1 MYQFLYIIVSALF
14 FTVSITGLLPENF
27 KFSVKMAIFLY
38 SLLIVKLFAFS
49 YGQIGTLLLLVGAE
63 LAILLT
69 SDNKFQNCILSLI
82 SYIGSVSLN
91 YILLLFVQSLLG
103 IIVTDFSSSTMIF
116 SWCFLFL
123 VYAILRLARHP
134 LNKFIHDRIK
144 YIHQLLSAIAI
155 NLFIGACMMVLNI
168 SIAEQMGYTNKILII
183 NCALFFF
190 FFLSSTFLLY
200 MQYREYKKSEELH
213 IQLTE
218 QQILKENIKN
228 LEEFSEQ
235 LRTSRHDYM
244 NVLYSIDCF
253 ISENDL
259 NGLRSYYKNEILPQN
274 DKIKFHQNNIKDLES
289 ISQKEIKSILLV
301 KAQAAFTLHIKFI
314 LNIPNNIE
322 FIIKSYDLVRML
334 GIFLDNSLEA
344 AQPIPNSEINISMYE
359 DTQRQYIEISNTCE
373 LDFQNPNCLF
383 QKGFTTK
390 TEHSGLGLYNVR
402 KILEKYPSAILT
414 TTCKNN
420 IFTQALTISS
430 IH

>member
-123 VYAILRLARHP
+123 IYAILRLARHP

-322 FIIKSYDLVRML
+322 
-334 GIFLDNSLEA
+334 N
-344 AQPIPNSEINISMYE
+344 
-359 DTQRQYIEISNTCE
+359 
-373 LDFQNPNCLF
+373 
-383 QKGFTTK
+383 
-390 TEHSGLGLYNVR
+390 
-402 KILEKYPSAILT
+402 
-414 TTCKNN
+414 KNG
-420 IFTQALTISS
+420 
-430 IH
+430 

>member
-27 KFSVKMAIFLY
+27 KYSVKITIFFY
-38 SLLIVKLFAFS
+38 SLLIIKLFAFS

-63 LAILLT
+63 FMILLT

-103 IIVTDFSSSTMIF
+103 INVTNFSWSTMIF

-123 VYAILRLARHP
+123 IYTLLRFARYP
-134 LNKFIHDRIK
+134 LNKFIHDKIK
-144 YIHQLLSAIAI
+144 YIHHLLSAVAI

-168 SIAEQMGYTNKILII
+168 SIAERMGYTNKILII
-183 NCALFFF
+183 NCILFFF

-200 MQYREYKKSEELH
+200 LQYREYKKSEDLH
-213 IQLTE
+213 IQLIE
-218 QQILKENIKN
+218 QQILKENIEN

-235 LRTSRHDYM
+235 LRTSKHDYM

-253 ISENDL
+253 IQENDL
-259 NGLRSYYKNEILPQN
+259 DGLRNYYKKEILPQN

-289 ISQKEIKSILLV
+289 INQKEIKSILLV
-301 KAQAAFTLHIKFI
+301 KAQVAFTLHINFI

-322 FIIKSYDLVRML
+322 LIIKSYDLVRML

-344 AQPIPNSEINISMYE
+344 AQLISNSEINISIYE
-359 DTQRQYIEISNTCE
+359 DTQHQYIKISNTY
-373 LDFQNPNCLF
+373 DGDIQNPNCLF

-390 TEHSGLGLYNVR
+390 TEHSGLGLYNVQ
-402 KILEKYPSAILT
+402 KILEKYPSVILT

-420 IFTQALTISS
+420 IFIQTLTISS

>member
-49 YGQIGTLLLLVGAE
+49 YGQIGTLLLLAGAE
-63 LAILLT
+63 SAILLT

-91 YILLLFVQSLLG
+91 YILLLFVQSFLG
-103 IIVTDFSSSTMIF
+103 ITVTDFSSSTMIF

-123 VYAILRLARHP
+123 IYVILRLTRYP
-134 LNKFIHDRIK
+134 LNKFIHDKIK
-144 YIHQLLSAIAI
+144 NIHQLLSAVAI

-183 NCALFFF
+183 NCVLFFF

-213 IQLTE
+213 IQLIE

-253 ISENDL
+253 IQENDL
-259 NGLRSYYKNEILPQN
+259 NGLRNYYKNEILPQS
-274 DKIKFHQNNIKDLES
+274 DKIKFHQNNIKDLEF
-289 ISQKEIKSILLV
+289 ITQKEIKSILLV
-301 KAQAAFTLHIKFI
+301 KAQMAFTLHIDFI
-314 LNIPNNIE
+314 LNISDDIE
-322 FIIKSYDLVRML
+322 FIMKSYDLVRIL

-344 AQPIPNSEINISMYE
+344 AQSIPNSEIKISMYE
-359 DTQRQYIEISNTCE
+359 YTQQQYIEISNTCE
-373 LDFQNPNCLF
+373 HDFQNPNCLF

-390 TEHSGLGLYNVR
+390 TEHSGLGLYNVG
-402 KILEKYPSAILT
+402 KILEKYPPAMLT

-420 IFTQALTISS
+420 IFTQTLTISS

>member
-1 MYQFLYIIVSALF
+1 
-14 FTVSITGLLPENF
+14 
-27 KFSVKMAIFLY
+27 
-38 SLLIVKLFAFS
+38 
-49 YGQIGTLLLLVGAE
+49 
-63 LAILLT
+63 
-69 SDNKFQNCILSLI
+69 
-82 SYIGSVSLN
+82 
-91 YILLLFVQSLLG
+91 
-103 IIVTDFSSSTMIF
+103 
-116 SWCFLFL
+116 
-123 VYAILRLARHP
+123 
-134 LNKFIHDRIK
+134 
-144 YIHQLLSAIAI
+144 
-155 NLFIGACMMVLNI
+155 
-168 SIAEQMGYTNKILII
+168 
-183 NCALFFF
+183 
-190 FFLSSTFLLY
+190 

-213 IQLTE
+213 IQLAE

-235 LRTSRHDYM
+235 LRASRHDYM

-359 DTQRQYIEISNTCE
+359 DSQHQYIEISNTCTP
-373 LDFQNPNCLF
+373 DFQNPNCLF